1 MVIKMEIDAIVVGSG
16 FAGSVLAERLANVLN
31 KKVLVIEK
39 RNHIAGNMYDYER
52 KGIFIHKYGPHIF
65 HTNDKEILDY
75 LSQFT
80 KWVSYQ
86 HKVLGI
92 IDGEKIPIPFNLN
105 SLYALLPL
113 EYAKKLE
120 KKLIENFGYGVK
132 IPILELK
139 RKAKEIK
146 DKDLEFLADFIFEKV
161 FLNYTRKQWEEE
173 PENLLGV
180 TERVPILISKDDRYF
195 QDKYQF
201 MPKDGY
207 TKMFERMLNSRNI
220 KILLNTDYKEVVD
233 IDFEKGKVYLFGKE
247 FEGIF
252 IYTGMIDY
260 FFNYKYGK
268 LPYRSLRFEFEEID
282 KEFYQDVA
290 VENYP
295 NNYDFTRI
303 TEFKHFYK
311 DIYNININK
320 TIIAK
325 EYPEKYTSENEPY
338 YPIPKK
344 ENLDKYEKYKNEV
357 EKLNNKFKNVKFYFV
372 GRLAEYKYYNMD
384 IVVKRA
390 LDIFKLIK
398 GEV

>member
-1 MVIKMEIDAIVVGSG
+1 MEIDAIVVGSG